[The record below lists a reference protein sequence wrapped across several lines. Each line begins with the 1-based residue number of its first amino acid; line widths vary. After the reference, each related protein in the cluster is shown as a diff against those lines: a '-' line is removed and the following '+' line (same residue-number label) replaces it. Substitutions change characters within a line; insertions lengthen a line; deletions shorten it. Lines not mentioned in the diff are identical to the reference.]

1 LILRERALS
10 KAGSEHYSL
19 IATQLFTADS
29 THFHNIF
36 VGMEDIAAG
45 EIEQQ
50 EPDEKNLRKQGKKMR
65 IQKWS
70 VYGRF

>member
-1 LILRERALS
+1 ME
-10 KAGSEHYSL
+10 
-19 IATQLFTADS
+19 
-29 THFHNIF
+29 
-36 VGMEDIAAG
+36 GMAAG

-50 EPDEKNLRKQGKKMR
+50 EPDKKNLRKQGEKMR